1 MRTALI
7 EFGLL
12 FSIVA
17 TLTVCLLII
26 VYVEKNL
33 GGVVAAAVVI
43 ASAVVAIWSI
53 FQVLP

>member
-17 TLTVCLLII
+17 TLAVCLLII
-26 VYVEKNL
+26 VYVEKIL
-33 GGVVAAAVVI
+33 VG
-43 ASAVVAIWSI
+43 S
-53 FQVLP
+53 